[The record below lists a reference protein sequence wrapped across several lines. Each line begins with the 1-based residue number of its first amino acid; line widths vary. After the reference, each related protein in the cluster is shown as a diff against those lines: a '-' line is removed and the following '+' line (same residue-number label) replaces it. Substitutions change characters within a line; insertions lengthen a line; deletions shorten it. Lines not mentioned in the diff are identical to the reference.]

1 MREFRDC
8 LITPPKY
15 SNIRMKEINLLGIVI
30 GSMIMFSI
38 IQLIPFALGQSQ
50 DTNKNTTTTDPAVT
64 YAETARQLLNQT
76 QIEYS
81 KGNITVAEELATRA
95 YLDNFEYVEAPLEQK
110 GNHVLKENIE
120 NMMREELRGLIKD
133 KVPLPQ
139 VSELIN
145 ETDTKLQE
153 AISILNNTK

>member
-1 MREFRDC
+1 MRELWDY

>member
-1 MREFRDC
+1 
-8 LITPPKY
+8 
-15 SNIRMKEINLLGIVI
+15 MKEINLLRIAI
-30 GSMIMFSI
+30 GSMFVFSI
-38 IQLIPFALGQSQ
+38 LQLIPFALGQSQ
-50 DTNKNTTTTDPAVT
+50 DTNKNMTRTDPAVT

-76 QIEYS
+76 QMEYS
-81 KGNITVAEELATRA
+81 KGNITGAEELATRA

-110 GNHVLKENIE
+110 GKHVLKENIE

>member
-1 MREFRDC
+1 MGLFNYP
-8 LITPPKY
+8 LKY

-38 IQLIPFALGQSQ
+38 MQLIPFALGQSQ
-50 DTNKNTTTTDPAVT
+50 DTNKNTTTTDSAVT

-81 KGNITVAEELATRA
+81 KGNITGAEELATRA

-110 GNHVLKENIE
+110 GKHVLKENIE
-120 NMMREELRGLIKD
+120 DMMREELRGLIKD

>member
-1 MREFRDC
+1 MGLFNY
-8 LITPPKY
+8 PPKY

-38 IQLIPFALGQSQ
+38 MQLIPFAFGQSQ
-50 DTNKNTTTTDPAVT
+50 NTNKNTNTTAPAVT

-81 KGNITVAEELATRA
+81 KGNITGAEELATRA

-110 GNHVLKENIE
+110 GKHVLKENIE
-120 NMMREELRGLIKD
+120 DMMREELRGLIKD

-153 AISILNNTK
+153 AISILNNRR

>member
-1 MREFRDC
+1 
-8 LITPPKY
+8 
-15 SNIRMKEINLLGIVI
+15 MKEINLLGIAI
-30 GSMIMFSI
+30 GSMFVFSI
-38 IQLIPFALGQSQ
+38 MQLIPFALGQSQ
-50 DTNKNTTTTDPAVT
+50 DKNKNITTTDPAVT

-76 QIEYS
+76 QMEYS
-81 KGNITVAEELATRA
+81 KGNITGAEELATRA

-133 KVPLPQ
+133 KVPLPE

-145 ETDTKLQE
+145 ETGTKLQE

>member
-1 MREFRDC
+1 MRELWDC

-15 SNIRMKEINLLGIVI
+15 SNIRMKEINLLGVVI

-120 NMMREELRGLIKD
+120 NLMREELRGLIKD

>member
-1 MREFRDC
+1 MGKLWDC
-8 LITPPKY
+8 LITPLKY

-38 IQLIPFALGQSQ
+38 MQLIPFALGQSQ
-50 DTNKNTTTTDPAVT
+50 DTNKNTTTTDSAVT

-153 AISILNNTK
+153 AISILNNTR